1 MSANDTL
8 CSSISSI
15 DLNNLSPIQVFIRI
29 KPNNSN
35 DPNDT
40 IPFKYS
46 SDSTTLTVPNSSP
59 LSFDHVFP
67 PHSTQ
72 YDIFESIIPLFHLPL
87 YGYNSTI
94 FAYGQTNSG
103 KTYTM
108 LGPNGKLS
116 LAADLMGVI
125 PRTSRYLFA
134 AIYKLT
140 SSSPSIQYQVRVSYL
155 EVYNGRVYD
164 LLRKNDNKI
173 CNKLPSLSI
182 REDNQGNINVT
193 DATEIPVHNS
203 LELENILMQGNQRR
217 ATAFTYMNSSSS
229 RSHALLIM
237 YIERR
242 ERSTASSSREYTS
255 YLGRLNLIDL
265 AGSEDISRSKAE
277 GDRFREAVN
286 INTELLQLRRV
297 LDALATSSS
306 HIPYRDSTLTRL
318 LQSSLSTNQS
328 ITILISHISSLN
340 IDFYETLSTLKY
352 SQIAKC
358 VQRTSIPRQKLR
370 KNIDMSDVM
379 FGDYDDP
386 VQCFYRRTV
395 YFHTPSYGK
404 IFARLAGHRYDEQQ
418 KCILLIHGSGPLNS
432 SMYWNDLVRRLLL
445 ATSSSSSPS
454 PYYFV
459 AIDCPGYGRSD
470 GNKQTI
476 RSYPG
481 AFIEEIIDCIAPT
494 RHQVYCLIGSSQGAA
509 AVFNALVEKPTI
521 SSFLAVQD
529 PVSHDPQRFVC
540 IKQPALLIYDINDA
554 GHPVSV
560 GRLVKKYI
568 PNNHYYEYAS
578 SKQPN
583 WLEHNAHLK
592 LLQLFNAFDRNSQTT
607 NTASLELTASSK
619 SPLPSLPACASVAG
633 GIISYLSSYN
643 REPLYENS
651 QEELESILSA
661 YENQSVQNND
671 LFVEK
676 MQPEE
681 IEDDES
687 KAQRL
692 AMELAQTQCDLCNQ
706 HISTGDMSKSL
717 RLPDCRHL
725 LCYPCG
731 CETIKLNSYEC
742 PIVGC
747 AMKINLSSSQLSLYS
762 LPFSSANEKHIII
775 QFGNSCKS
783 TSVSSQRYEY
793 IAFVKC
799 KTPNVIDSVSFD
811 INPGYPKSAIRVLEV
826 PYELARIMNT
836 EFPCDF
842 IIQWNKALNWPKL
855 RITYYVQNKNDSF
868 TRNLLVRIPNQGNT
882 AVRSHRTRGEIVYNW
897 ADRDRTK
904 PNINYV
910 VLSHD

>member
-1 MSANDTL
+1 MNEYDAS
-8 CSSISSI
+8 CSSTSSI

-35 DPNDT
+35 NCDET

-46 SDSTTLTVPNSSP
+46 RNNKVLSLPYSSP

-67 PHSTQ
+67 PQSTQ
-72 YDIFESIIPLFHLPL
+72 YDIFESIIPVLHLPL

-108 LGPNGKLS
+108 LGPDGKLS
-116 LAADLMGVI
+116 LVADLMGII

-134 AIYKLT
+134 AINKFT
-140 SSSPSIQYQVRVSYL
+140 SSSSTTQYQVRVSYL

-164 LLRKNDNKI
+164 LLRKNDNKSN
-173 CNKLPSLSI
+173 NKLHSLSI
-182 REDNQGNINVT
+182 REDNKGNINVT
-193 DATEIPVHNS
+193 NAEEIPVHNS
-203 LELENILMQGNQRR
+203 LELENVLLEGNQRR

-229 RSHALLIM
+229 RSHALLIIW
-237 YIERR
+237 IERR
-242 ERSTASSSREYTS
+242 ERATSSSREYTS

-265 AGSEDISRSKAE
+265 AGSEDTSRSKAE

-286 INTELLQLRRV
+286 INTDLLQLRRV
-297 LDALATSSS
+297 LDALSTSSS

-318 LQSSLSTNQS
+318 LQSSLSKTQA

-340 IDFYETLSTLKY
+340 IDLSETLNTLKY

-358 VQRTSIPRQKLR
+358 VQRTSIPAPKLC
-370 KNIDMSDVM
+370 KNIDTSDVM
-379 FGDYDDP
+379 FGDYNDP
-386 VQCFYRRTV
+386 VHYFYRRTV
-395 YFHTPSYGK
+395 YIHTPSYGK

-418 KCILLIHGSGPLNS
+418 KCILLIHGSGPENS
-432 SMYWNDLVRRLLL
+432 SMYWNDFVRRLLL
-445 ATSSSSSPS
+445 ATSSSTSLC

-470 GNKQTI
+470 GDKQII

-481 AFIEEIIDCIAPT
+481 AFIQEIINCISPKT
-494 RHQVYCLIGSSQGAA
+494 HKVYCLIGSSQGAA

-540 IKQPALLIYDINDA
+540 IKQPALLIYDTDDD

-560 GRLVKKYI
+560 GRLVRKYI
-568 PNNHYYEYAS
+568 PNNHYYEFAGL
-578 SKQPN
+578 KQPK
-583 WLEHNAHLK
+583 WLEQNEHLK
-592 LLQLFNAFDRNSQTT
+592 LLQLFDEYDENSYTT
-607 NTASLELTASSK
+607 NASFLQLTTSSII
-619 SPLPSLPACASVAG
+619 PLPSLPVGISIAG
-633 GIISYLSSYN
+633 GIVSYLSSYN

-651 QEELESILSA
+651 KNELESILSA
-661 YENQSVQNND
+661 YESQGVQNND

-676 MQPEE
+676 VEPER
-681 IEDDES
+681 IEDEET

-692 AMELAQTQCDLCNQ
+692 AAELVQTQCDLCNQ
-706 HISTGDMSKSL
+706 HINSSTMSKSL

-725 LCYPCG
+725 LCYSCC

-742 PIVGC
+742 PVVDCETKLNIP
-747 AMKINLSSSQLSLYS
+747 SSHLSLYS
-762 LPFSSANEKHIII
+762 LPFSSDNERHIII

-783 TSVSSQRYEY
+783 TSSSSQRYEY
-793 IAFVKC
+793 TAYVKC
-799 KTPNVIDSVSFD
+799 KTKNVIDSVSFD
-811 INPGYPKSAIRVLEV
+811 INPEYPKSAIRVSEA
-826 PYELARIMNT
+826 PYELVRTMSL
-836 EFPCDF
+836 EFTCDF
-842 IIQWNKALNWPKL
+842 IIQWNKTLNCPKL
-855 RITYYVQNKNDSF
+855 RITYYVQNKQENF
-868 TRNLLVRIPNQGNT
+868 TRNLLVRIKNESNT
-882 AVRSHRTRGEIVYNW
+882 MAKSRKIRQEVVYNW
-897 ADRDRTK
+897 ADRDQTK
-904 PNINYV
+904 PNLNYV
-910 VLSHD
+910 VLSYD